1 MEFVNETKL
10 LLSQKIISKNY
21 VGDTK
26 IINKKQVAVTQ
37 KSSAKIRL
45 QVTQKSLVK
54 IRSLLT

>member
-37 KSSAKIRL
+37 KSSAKTRL

>member
-26 IINKKQVAVTQ
+26 IINKKQVAMTQ
-37 KSSAKIRL
+37 KSSAKTRL